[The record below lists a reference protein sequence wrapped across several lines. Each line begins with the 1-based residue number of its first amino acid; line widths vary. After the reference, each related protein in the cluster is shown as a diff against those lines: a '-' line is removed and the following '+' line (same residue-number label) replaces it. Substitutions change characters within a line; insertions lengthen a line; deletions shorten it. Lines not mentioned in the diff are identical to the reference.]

1 MQRARQTS
9 ESIELAALLALS
21 GGLMDAYSFLGRGK
35 VFANAQT
42 GNMLLLGVN
51 IADGDWHRAAHY
63 ALPVLAFAIGIAL
76 AHTVKHVSK
85 GHHLHWRQTSLLIEA
100 TMLLLVSFMPQEL
113 DLLANSLTSLVCGMQ
128 VQAFRKL
135 HGRGFATTM
144 CIGNLRSGT
153 HNLMD
158 YVHDRK
164 PEHLESALL
173 YYGTILTF
181 IIGAIIGSRL
191 LSAFGLHAIVASSIP
206 LAAAFC
212 LMFWDREKHELEEER
227 ASEDTPAVR

>member
-21 GGLMDAYSFLGRGK
+21 GGLMDAYSYLGRGK

-51 IADGDWHRAAHY
+51 IADGDWHQAAHY
-63 ALPVLAFAIGIAL
+63 ALPVLAFAFGIAL
-76 AHTVKHVSK
+76 AHTVKHVSHE
-85 GHHLHWRQTSLLIEA
+85 HHLHWRQTSLLVEA
-100 TMLLLVSFMPQEL
+100 ALLVAVSFVPQDF
-113 DLLANSLTSLVCGMQ
+113 DLLANSLTSLACGMQ

-158 YVHDRK
+158 FIHTKER
-164 PEHLESALL
+164 ERLESALL

-191 LSAFGLHAIVASSIP
+191 LTAFGLHAIAASSIL

-212 LMFWDREKHELEEER
+212 LMFWNREHRKPEEEA
-227 ASEDTPAVR
+227 ASLKA